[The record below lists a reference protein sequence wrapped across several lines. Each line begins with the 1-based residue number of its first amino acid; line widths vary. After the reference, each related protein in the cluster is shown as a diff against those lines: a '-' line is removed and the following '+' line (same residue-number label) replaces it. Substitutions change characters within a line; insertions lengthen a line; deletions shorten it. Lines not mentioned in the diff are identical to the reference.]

1 MDREQLHQT
10 LRRLHRELQSAE
22 VDDPETRELLG
33 AVQDDI
39 DRVTGPDDDPPADE
53 LGDRIERLAARFES
67 DHPSLALALRQ
78 VISTLS
84 SMGI

>member
-1 MDREQLHQT
+1 MDRERLHET
-10 LRRLHRELQSAE
+10 LRQLHRELQSTETA
-22 VDDPETRELLG
+22 DPQTRELLV

-39 DRVTGPDDDPPADE
+39 DRVTGPDEDPSFEDI
-53 LGDRIERLAARFES
+53 GERVESLAARFEA

-78 VISTLS
+78 VMSTLS